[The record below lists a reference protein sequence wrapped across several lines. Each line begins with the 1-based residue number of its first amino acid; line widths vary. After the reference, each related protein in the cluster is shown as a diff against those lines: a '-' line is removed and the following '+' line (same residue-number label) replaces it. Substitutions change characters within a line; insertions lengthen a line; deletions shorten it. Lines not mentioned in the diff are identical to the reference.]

1 MGAQRGIG
9 HNDDLYLQRVLRP
22 FMKFPR
28 AAVVFM
34 LAGLCA
40 GCASHSSK
48 MIGKLQDKNPQF
60 ATAACQNARQN
71 AGVHDD
77 VQNAKL
83 WVGPSVLLLAGPL
96 AIVPVF
102 LSGVGLNTMDQ
113 MQANDIA
120 KNCGGKAVSQ
130 EAVAQSVAVD
140 SALSLGLGVAVPV
153 PSAQAA
159 GAR

>member
-1 MGAQRGIG
+1 MKLF
-9 HNDDLYLQRVLRP
+9 HSVL
-22 FMKFPR
+22 
-28 AAVVFM
+28 VLSLV
-34 LAGLCA
+34 GLCA

-60 ATAACQNARQN
+60 ATTACHNARQN

-96 AIVPVF
+96 AIVPIF
-102 LSGVGLNTMDQ
+102 LSGVGFNTMDQ
-113 MQANDIA
+113 IQANDIA
-120 KNCGGKAVSQ
+120 KNCGGTARSQ

-153 PSAQAA
+153 PSVQA
-159 GAR
+159 GTR

>member
-1 MGAQRGIG
+1 MKLFRST
-9 HNDDLYLQRVLRP
+9 LVLW
-22 FMKFPR
+22 
-28 AAVVFM
+28 
-34 LAGLCA
+34 LIGLCA

-60 ATAACQNARQN
+60 ATAACQDARQN

-120 KNCGGKAVSQ
+120 KNCGGTAVSQ
-130 EAVAQSVAVD
+130 QAVAQSVAVD

-153 PSAQAA
+153 PSVQAA

>member
-1 MGAQRGIG
+1 MLACTYRG
-9 HNDDLYLQRVLRP
+9 LLRP
-22 FMKFPR
+22 FMKLFR
-28 AAVVFM
+28 STLVVS
-34 LAGLCA
+34 LVGLCA
-40 GCASHSSK
+40 ACASHSSK

-60 ATAACQNARQN
+60 ATAQCQNARQN

-83 WVGPSVLLLAGPL
+83 WVGPSVLLLAGPV
-96 AIVPVF
+96 AIVPIF

-113 MQANDIA
+113 LQANDIA
-120 KNCGGKAVSQ
+120 KNCGGTALSQ
-130 EAVAQSVAVD
+130 QGVVQSVAVD

-153 PSAQAA
+153 PSVQAA

>member
-1 MGAQRGIG
+1 MLACTYRG
-9 HNDDLYLQRVLRP
+9 LFRP
-22 FMKFPR
+22 FMKLFR
-28 AAVVFM
+28 SALLVSLV
-34 LAGLCA
+34 GLCA
-40 GCASHSSK
+40 ACASHSSK

-60 ATAACQNARQN
+60 ATAACQNAREN
-71 AGVHDD
+71 AGVHDE

-153 PSAQAA
+153 PTVQAA
-159 GAR
+159 SGR

>member
-1 MGAQRGIG
+1 
-9 HNDDLYLQRVLRP
+9 
-22 FMKFPR
+22 MKLFR
-28 AAVVFM
+28 SALVVS
-34 LAGLCA
+34 LVGLCA
-40 GCASHSSK
+40 ACASHSSK

-60 ATAACQNARQN
+60 ATAACQSAREN

-153 PSAQAA
+153 PTVQAA
-159 GAR
+159 SGR

>member
-1 MGAQRGIG
+1 MK
-9 HNDDLYLQRVLRP
+9 LLRS
-22 FMKFPR
+22 
-28 AAVVFM
+28 ALLVSLV
-34 LAGLCA
+34 GLCA
-40 GCASHSSK
+40 ACASHSSK

-60 ATAACQNARQN
+60 ATSQCQNARQN

-120 KNCGGKAVSQ
+120 KNCGGTAISQ

-140 SALSLGLGVAVPV
+140 SALSLGLGVVVPV
-153 PSAQAA
+153 PTVQAA
-159 GAR
+159 SSR

>member
-1 MGAQRGIG
+1 MKLSRSA
-9 HNDDLYLQRVLRP
+9 LVL
-22 FMKFPR
+22 
-28 AAVVFM
+28 M
-34 LAGLCA
+34 LIGLCA
-40 GCASHSSK
+40 SCASHSSK

-60 ATAACQNARQN
+60 ATPQCQNARQN

-120 KNCGGKAVSQ
+120 KNCGGTAISQ

-140 SALSLGLGVAVPV
+140 SALSLGLGVVVPV
-153 PSAQAA
+153 PTVQAA
-159 GAR
+159 SAR

>member
-1 MGAQRGIG
+1 
-9 HNDDLYLQRVLRP
+9 
-22 FMKFPR
+22 MKFLR
-28 AAVVFM
+28 SALILS

-40 GCASHSSK
+40 ACASHSSK

-60 ATAACQNARQN
+60 ATAPCQNARHN
-71 AGVHDD
+71 AGVHDE

-102 LSGVGLNTMDQ
+102 LSGVGFNTMDQ

-120 KNCGGKAVSQ
+120 KHCGGKAVSQ
-130 EAVAQSVAVD
+130 EAVAKSVAVD

-153 PSAQAA
+153 PTVQAA
-159 GAR
+159 SGR